1 LRSRPTLPL
10 SPVGRGQGE
19 GDLGHQ
25 ISTPKSPH
33 PTAKRST
40 SPQRGEEEQAEAPR
54 RAIARVIEGCGAPND
69 RDAYCYGRPSD
80 APRDMLPPRCL
91 LSFAFRGRSNAAGR
105 DRPQAFQPRRGLPS
119 GPRWSVTPAASAGI
133 HSSSDEAQAPSGY
146 PRAPPPA
153 PHVRT
158 VRTRYPSWS
167 RDGGE
172 FKGRARGGDKFAR
185 FQFVPE
191 PELKAY
197 QLTRMPALTGS
208 SSPGGA

>member
-54 RAIARVIEGCGAPND
+54 RAIARVIEGCGRRTIATPIVMGD
-69 RDAYCYGRPSD
+69 LPTPRATCFRPVASY
-80 APRDMLPPRCL
+80 RLR
-91 LSFAFRGRSNAAGR
+91 
-105 DRPQAFQPRRGLPS
+105 
-119 GPRWSVTPAASAGI
+119 SAG
-133 HSSSDEAQAPSGY
+133 AQT
-146 PRAPPPA
+146 PPA
-153 PHVRT
+153 EIDLK
-158 VRTRYPSWS
+158 PSS
-167 RDGGE
+167 RGE
-172 FKGRARGGDKFAR
+172 DCRAARGGPLHRQHRRESTPLRMRPKPRAVILERRPPPHMSGRSGHAIPHGAGMGVSLRDAR
-185 FQFVPE
+185 GAGISLRDFSLCQNRNS
-191 PELKAY
+191 
-197 QLTRMPALTGS
+197 RMPALTGS

>member
-1 LRSRPTLPL
+1 
-10 SPVGRGQGE
+10 
-19 GDLGHQ
+19 
-25 ISTPKSPH
+25 
-33 PTAKRST
+33 
-40 SPQRGEEEQAEAPR
+40 
-54 RAIARVIEGCGAPND
+54 
-69 RDAYCYGRPSD
+69 
-80 APRDMLPPRCL
+80 MLPPRCL

-172 FKGRARGGDKFAR
+172 FKGRARGGRRCCAGGNGGNRRRRECQWWCRGHGDRRHGRIVTQGYYSHGLFINSYGG
-185 FQFVPE
+185 Q
-191 PELKAY
+191 
-197 QLTRMPALTGS
+197 GIG
-208 SSPGGA
+208 SPGPNGGAATGGAG